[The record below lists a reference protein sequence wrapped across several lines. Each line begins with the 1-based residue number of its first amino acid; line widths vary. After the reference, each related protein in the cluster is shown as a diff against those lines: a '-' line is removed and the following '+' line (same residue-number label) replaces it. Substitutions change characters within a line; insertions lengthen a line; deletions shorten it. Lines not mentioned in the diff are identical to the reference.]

1 MMVAKFP
8 ENPFLKRGSTLFP
21 ETLYFIPFVKKDNFS
36 LYYNNENLL
45 STEIIQLDKKTNFA
59 LSLDCGNETLESE
72 LEELINFKVLYY
84 NKIKVNGSYPYTS
97 PNPIDLN
104 LSTYKDFYEK
114 YNNSK
119 YENKTKKL
127 KTIENRNETI
137 QGRYGDNIFQ
147 YFEISLA
154 AKNEGNIDLIDK
166 LLLKH
171 DCKLEF
177 HYSDIS
183 IDFNNYKNPI
193 KYFINEV
200 FLQLNPYF
208 YLKMNTYFMNQYL
221 LNDNDIFFPSK
232 DDSIKAS
239 LFSRDEQY
247 FLYKGRA
254 DEEKRLKDHEYYA
267 KIYIRIDSKKTE
279 IKRKYQTFFEYWAD
293 TFTFWETLF
302 VIGKFFLN
310 FYNRFYA
317 FHSIQRKIFIFKGT
331 DNPYFN
337 YPKRNI
343 EIKDLKNSSGNILTD
358 EVRFIKINLNDPKTY
373 IDAPKKEENKDN
385 TEKKKSSTNIV
396 FSFYYAEY
404 LIIKFL
410 EFFKCCKK
418 YPQKMHKKK
427 ILFSKANDSMKRNL
441 DIVLYIKNMLFLNIY
456 RKIMNEDRKGIYN
469 FLTAPIISPEES
481 EAKDS
486 QKNEKE
492 NNKKNY
498 YHYCENDFDKFDYHY
513 TELSNN
519 PNQKEKDKKLIKLSQ
534 QHLNKL
540 FEEKNY

>member
-1 MMVAKFP
+1 
-8 ENPFLKRGSTLFP
+8 
-21 ETLYFIPFVKKDNFS
+21 
-36 LYYNNENLL
+36 
-45 STEIIQLDKKTNFA
+45 
-59 LSLDCGNETLESE
+59 
-72 LEELINFKVLYY
+72 
-84 NKIKVNGSYPYTS
+84 
-97 PNPIDLN
+97 
-104 LSTYKDFYEK
+104 
-114 YNNSK
+114 
-119 YENKTKKL
+119 
-127 KTIENRNETI
+127 
-137 QGRYGDNIFQ
+137 
-147 YFEISLA
+147 
-154 AKNEGNIDLIDK
+154 
-166 LLLKH
+166 
-171 DCKLEF
+171 
-177 HYSDIS
+177 
-183 IDFNNYKNPI
+183 
-193 KYFINEV
+193 
-200 FLQLNPYF
+200 
-208 YLKMNTYFMNQYL
+208 MNQYL
-221 LNDNDIFFPSK
+221 LNDNDMFFPSK
-232 DDSIKAS
+232 DDSIKTS

-247 FLYKGRA
+247 FLYKGTA
-254 DEEKRLKDHEYYA
+254 EEEKRLKDHEYYA

-302 VIGKFFLN
+302 VIGKFLLN

-343 EIKDLKNSSGNILTD
+343 EIKDLNNISGNNLT
-358 EVRFIKINLNDPKTY
+358 ERPIINLKLNDPKTY
-373 IDAPKKEENKDN
+373 IDAPKKEENKNN

-410 EFFKCCKK
+410 ELFKCCKK
-418 YPQKMHKKK
+418 YPQKMYKKK

-456 RKIMNEDRKGIYN
+456 RNIMNEDRKGIYN
-469 FLTAPIISPEES
+469 FLTAPIISQEES

-486 QKNEKE
+486 HKNEKE

-498 YHYCENDFDKFDYHY
+498 YHYCENDLDIFNYHY

-534 QHLNKL
+534 QHLIKL
-540 FEEKNY
+540 LE